1 MARDKTFFM
10 KLIVEKP
17 CPKYGDA
24 IKIIKNEDHKM
35 YLDMFAGYG
44 KENHKL
50 MKDIYEN
57 ILEQEIVEKMV
68 SWFMSEEIKQ
78 QWYITTIQYYLL

>member
-1 MARDKTFFM
+1 
-10 KLIVEKP
+10 
-17 CPKYGDA
+17 
-24 IKIIKNEDHKM
+24 
-35 YLDMFAGYG
+35 
-44 KENHKL
+44 